1 MIKFLTLL
9 VLAFIAQ
16 QPISNEPAVWA
27 EPIPLF
33 TDQIQE
39 HYSGPATQYA
49 AGHRGIDI
57 KIAPNQTLKSPV
69 AGRIAFADLVVD
81 RMVVTIESEGKKLS
95 FEPACTDL
103 EVGDPIRAG
112 QEFAWHCAPEADY
125 QYHCESCVHFS
136 ARTKFGYLSP
146 MYFYGTLSPSSLSA

>member
-16 QPISNEPAVWA
+16 QPTSNPPAFWA

-39 HYSGPATQYA
+39 HYSGPAAHYA
-49 AGHRGIDI
+49 SGHRGIDI
-57 KIAPNQTLKSPV
+57 QVAPNQTLKSPV

-103 EVGDPIRAG
+103 KVGEVIVAG
-112 QEFAWHCAPEADY
+112 QEFAWHCTPEADY

-136 ARTKFGYLSP
+136 ARIKFGYLSP
-146 MYFYGTLSPSSLSA
+146 MYFYGTLSPSRLNA